1 MSEWLK
7 ELAWKASKGQP
18 FESSNLSVTAT
29 SFQPSLSKLTQI
41 ILKCNSA
48 IKLELSYKMI
58 ISNIF
63 RFIFYLISTKLNE
76 GLSLF
81 VLIAALHFVLL
92 LDMFFLFRKNALDD
106 YIAPPLFEGRYNW
119 L

>member
-1 MSEWLK
+1 
-7 ELAWKASKGQP
+7 
-18 FESSNLSVTAT
+18 
-29 SFQPSLSKLTQI
+29 
-41 ILKCNSA
+41 
-48 IKLELSYKMI
+48 MI

-92 LDMFFLFRKNALDD
+92 LDMFFLFKKTLLMIILPHFYLKSDTTGFN
-106 YIAPPLFEGRYNW
+106 E
-119 L
+119 